1 MPSIKKPKYVDDTI
15 VNQEDNRTM
24 EDIVKEVP
32 LEEFLSCKAT
42 KDILV
47 SEAYWKFERKTKYKL
62 VKIYEEFNN
71 AFGND
76 VIFKKDWNNE
86 YGEIIADI
94 VYDHTADDFD
104 LSIFHYCAELGAP
117 LFK

>member
-86 YGEIIADI
+86 
-94 VYDHTADDFD
+94 
-104 LSIFHYCAELGAP
+104 
-117 LFK
+117 

>member
-15 VNQEDNRTM
+15 VEEEDNRTL
-24 EDIVKEVP
+24 EDLVKEVP
-32 LEEFLSCKAT
+32 LEEFLACEAT
-42 KDILV
+42 KEILV

-62 VKIYEEFNN
+62 AKIYEEFNN

-86 YGEIIADI
+86 LGDLIADI
-94 VYDHTADDFD
+94 AYEHTADNFD
-104 LSIFHYCAELGAP
+104 ITIFHYCPELAAP
-117 LFK
+117 VFK

>member
-76 VIFKKDWNNE
+76 VLAACVVLTLVLVAIF
-86 YGEIIADI
+86 IPMFPA
-94 VYDHTADDFD
+94 
-104 LSIFHYCAELGAP
+104 
-117 LFK
+117 